1 MEIEKSQSS
10 YALIKADLDYNLLH
24 DIFDNFKNQLV
35 ELDLS
40 KKFKQNNYSYSSNTN
55 PLWKTLKIY
64 DHWYLEKILTLFGLA
79 DMETVV
85 SLSNLPNGSELGE
98 HRDIGRKTV
107 LLIPINGVTAPI
119 NINNSLIYYKDLT
132 LLLDAT
138 IMHSVPK
145 TTQDRITLQFSFRQP
160 YNKILSIVNE
170 HIRTTK

>member
-64 DHWYLEKILTLFGLA
+64 DHWYLEKILRFWGA
-79 DMETVV
+79 GM
-85 SLSNLPNGSELGE
+85 S
-98 HRDIGRKTV
+98 DISAQEPLRSQFI
-107 LLIPINGVTAPI
+107 IPRG
-119 NINNSLIYYKDLT
+119 
-132 LLLDAT
+132 
-138 IMHSVPK
+138 
-145 TTQDRITLQFSFRQP
+145 F
-160 YNKILSIVNE
+160 
-170 HIRTTK
+170 